1 MGGDRDRCLT
11 LSVKSLLVLLTL
23 HLANAGSKWLEL
35 HTLAYCHKSHS
46 NLILHPIG
54 LIVAIYLWSNCLTF
68 LVSISYDTDATG
80 LTRAPSEVSSTA
92 RNQKEQFSLANRF
105 DCGRTAVS
113 RSVRLS
119 TKAVHS
125 QSFGI
130 SCKGGIAC
138 RTREGTNSRR
148 PDIFTKER
156 ISSASGN
163 IAEKPVFGFSASMT
177 NKEQRWCLK
186 SNNHHHPYIGSMA
199 AW

>member
-1 MGGDRDRCLT
+1 MFKVSD
-11 LSVKSLLVLLTL
+11 SAYISLL
-23 HLANAGSKWLEL
+23 SQ
-35 HTLAYCHKSHS
+35 KSFKSRSCLYFTWHRCNWPLS
-46 NLILHPIG
+46 ST
-54 LIVAIYLWSNCLTF
+54 YSWSNPCTF
-68 LVSISYDTDATG
+68 
-80 LTRAPSEVSSTA
+80 RSTA
-92 RNQKEQFSLANRF
+92 RNPKQQFRLANRF
-105 DCGRTAVS
+105 GCGRTAVS